1 MVFVAHKWGQLIILL
16 PIYNTFPP
24 TLSCSKAATNSLM
37 HLLYFQFLSGM
48 QTFGRSKGYVF
59 SEANLD
65 RWMSII
71 KNNHSVFPVIY
82 GMLNNRQTYQVLLVM
97 YIRLQNNYS
106 LTSIVAPFLPASS
119 NRITKD
125 LTSTSNCNLM
135 LGKPNDMCTNG
146 LPVVQVNTLF
156 VWRAALN

>member
-1 MVFVAHKWGQLIILL
+1 
-16 PIYNTFPP
+16 
-24 TLSCSKAATNSLM
+24 
-37 HLLYFQFLSGM
+37 
-48 QTFGRSKGYVF
+48 
-59 SEANLD
+59 
-65 RWMSII
+65 MSII

-97 YIRLQNNYS
+97 YDRLQSNYS
-106 LTSIVAPFLPASS
+106 LMSIPALFLPSSS

-146 LPVVQVNTLF
+146 LPIVQVNAMF
-156 VWRAALN
+156 VWRAAVN